1 MRRGAFLFR
10 IVCCLLA
17 QGILIL
23 PTPFMSAPTIKAFG
37 RHPAV
42 QTSRAPESSQ
52 PLEDIL
58 RYISAGWDNL
68 TRTMTNC
75 ASLTDTKTDEEPVL
89 YLPAD
94 LGRPP
99 ALSELQK
106 HCAVRVEHLPGRI
119 TSLGSFDLGKIGP
132 SGLLYLERPYVVP
145 GGQFNEMYG
154 WDSYFIIRGL
164 LRDHRQVLAKGMVD
178 NFFFEIEHYGG
189 VLNANRTYYL
199 TRSQPPF
206 LSSMILAVYDA
217 EKAAGQP
224 DLQWLDK
231 AYQFAVQDYRQ
242 WTQQPHLA
250 GGTGLARYF
259 DHGDGP
265 VPEIMGDASHYYRGV
280 AHFFLIQG
288 GANDS
293 HLVHVDDM
301 HPAASLVG
309 PLFPV
314 TVCDPLLPQSEE
326 TDCGPADQV
335 ALTAD
340 FYKGDRSMRESG
352 FDVTFRFGP
361 FGADTHHYAPVC
373 LNSLLYKTEKDLQ
386 EMSTL
391 LGRREE
397 AQLWGRKAIERQKR
411 IMKYLWDERRG
422 LFVDYNF
429 FTGARSAY
437 EYATTFYPLWAGLTS
452 KEQAQAV
459 VRNLALFEQFG
470 GLAMSR
476 RETQAQWDYP
486 YGWAPI
492 HLLVVEGLRR
502 YGYAVEAD
510 RISSKFLTTVMQNFL
525 LDHTI
530 REKYDVV
537 SGSEITHIGAGY
549 KQNVTGFGWT
559 NGVFLELLQMLPP
572 GLVVQLTA
580 RQNLNKNGPSV
591 EIPPRTGTVI
601 RREDQSRE
609 Q

>member
-1 MRRGAFLFR
+1 MRRGTFLFR
-10 IVCCLLA
+10 IVCCLLS

-23 PTPFMSAPTIKAFG
+23 PTLFMSAPTNKAFG
-37 RHPAV
+37 RHPPV
-42 QTSRAPESSQ
+42 QTPRAPESSQ

-58 RYISAGWDNL
+58 QYISAGWDNL

-75 ASLTDTKTDEEPVL
+75 ASLTDIKTDEEPVL
-89 YLPAD
+89 YLPSD

-106 HCAVRVEHLPGRI
+106 HCTVRVEHLPRRL
-119 TSLGSFDLGKIGP
+119 TSLGNFDLGKIGP
-132 SGLLYLERPYVVP
+132 SGLLYLEKPYVVP

-164 LRDHRQVLAKGMVD
+164 LRDHRHDLAKGMVD

-199 TRSQPPF
+199 SRSQPPF

-224 DLQWLDK
+224 DLLWLDK
-231 AYQFAVQDYRQ
+231 AYQFAVQDYGQ

-265 VPEIMGDASHYYRGV
+265 VPEIMGDPSHYYRGV

-293 HLVHVDDM
+293 HLVHVDDG

-314 TVCDPLLPQSEE
+314 TICDPSLLRSEE

-391 LGRREE
+391 LGRTEE

-411 IMKYLWDERRG
+411 IVKYLWDERRG

-429 FTGARSAY
+429 FIGARSTY

-459 VRNLALFEQFG
+459 VRNLSLFEQSG

-492 HLLVVEGLRR
+492 HLLAVEGLRR
-502 YGYAVEAD
+502 YGYAVEAN
-510 RISSKFLTTVMQNFL
+510 RISSKFLTTVLQNFL

-537 SGSEITHIGAGY
+537 SGSEITHIEAGY

-559 NGVFLELLQMLPP
+559 NGVFLELLHTLPP
-572 GLVVQLTA
+572 GFVVQLTA
-580 RQNLNKNGPSV
+580 RQNLIKNGPRV
-591 EIPPRTGTVI
+591 EIPPRTPGP
-601 RREDQSRE
+601 
-609 Q
+609 